1 MRNSS
6 NFPIAL
12 SASLIIHLSAILLLS
27 ALGVIPKQAAF
38 NEMEITY
45 YPVKSTS
52 VLLEKKSPRETFPK
66 NLDDVKDDQPIILS
80 PESKIPEKSISA
92 PGAGSRELFGRIKD
106 YLQKPPIPK
115 TEFIAKNTIKLSP
128 ASESSDKISR
138 SPAYLAYGAYARERI
153 QRSLHRRLSLVRE
166 RGVVCLEFS
175 ILADGSLSG
184 IRIISE
190 RSSASETLK
199 GIAVEGLKGAAPFPR
214 PPGELSGQPVTYT
227 VFIHFVIQENK

>member
-1 MRNSS
+1 MHSSS

-12 SASLIIHLSAILLLS
+12 SISLFIHLSLIFYLS
-27 ALGVIPKQAAF
+27 VLGIIPKQAAF

-45 YPVKSTS
+45 YPVKSKS
-52 VLLEKKSPRETFPK
+52 VLLEKKAPRETFPK
-66 NLDDVKDDQPIILS
+66 NLDDIKADQPIILS

-92 PGAGSRELFGRIKD
+92 PGTGSQELFQRVKD

-138 SPAYLAYGAYARERI
+138 SPAYLTYGNYVREHIR
-153 QRSLHRRLSLVRE
+153 RSLHRRLSLVRE

-184 IRIISE
+184 ARIIE
-190 RSSASETLK
+190 EKSSASETLK
-199 GIAVEGLKGAAPFPR
+199 GISLDGLKDASPFPR
-214 PPGELSGQPVTYT
+214 PSGELSGQPVTYT